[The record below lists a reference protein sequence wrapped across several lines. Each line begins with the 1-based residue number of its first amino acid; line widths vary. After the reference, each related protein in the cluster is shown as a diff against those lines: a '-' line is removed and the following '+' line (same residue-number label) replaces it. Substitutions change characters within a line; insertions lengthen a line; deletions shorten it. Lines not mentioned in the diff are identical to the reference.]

1 MMGSN
6 IYDEKMNEL
15 DIDMNKR
22 SVFGSEFITL
32 YTKVQSNF
40 SSLESSY
47 KSFSANLD
55 EIRPVAGG
63 ESKCKMLKAPSRS
76 KFVTGFTPNIHGY
89 NGENGLIQQMTLYQC
104 RPEVDYRRQTGE
116 CEEDQKAG
124 CSQVIFV
131 WRPGGGGETFP
142 GEAGIERGDRKL
154 MLEVVYNSGTG
165 WLYDQSGLEVFYS
178 QHDLTER
185 VGKVTMWGRRQEP
198 SGLVTGLCA
207 GGCMGRTGAVTVLS
221 VSLHGQEEG
230 SVSLAS
236 EAGLLVSGYRQ
247 EYQPTRH
254 LVEAVEAKEL
264 ELRCSGQCWAV
275 ITILRPPELNLTQC
289 GTESSGES
297 YCVSGTERRSLGET
311 LNCSHCSH
319 TSLRLAGLLDM
330 VGDGEESEECQR
342 INNKKI
348 NIQSSGDDEAV
359 SSLSTTEIRTSAAP
373 TEAPSSTG
381 MSDMSDTIKLHSV
394 NFNSLN
400 NQTESSTSPTMKID
414 IAIVEETSPS
424 LPEELEE
431 IADLEINDID
441 TIITQEID
449 LDIPESS
456 NVTFESLSEDITE
469 IPDVNVDSDSTEFA
483 EEIKLNSTRES
494 RFLENASPSGY
505 LSEKDGQINFSK
517 VYRSEA
523 STTSY
528 FGSIL
533 VVSSI
538 STFLL

>member
-1 MMGSN
+1 
-6 IYDEKMNEL
+6 
-15 DIDMNKR
+15 
-22 SVFGSEFITL
+22 
-32 YTKVQSNF
+32 
-40 SSLESSY
+40 
-47 KSFSANLD
+47 
-55 EIRPVAGG
+55 
-63 ESKCKMLKAPSRS
+63 
-76 KFVTGFTPNIHGY
+76 
-89 NGENGLIQQMTLYQC
+89 
-104 RPEVDYRRQTGE
+104 
-116 CEEDQKAG
+116 
-124 CSQVIFV
+124 
-131 WRPGGGGETFP
+131 
-142 GEAGIERGDRKL
+142 
-154 MLEVVYNSGTG
+154 
-165 WLYDQSGLEVFYS
+165 
-178 QHDLTER
+178 
-185 VGKVTMWGRRQEP
+185 
-198 SGLVTGLCA
+198 
-207 GGCMGRTGAVTVLS
+207 
-221 VSLHGQEEG
+221 
-230 SVSLAS
+230 
-236 EAGLLVSGYRQ
+236 
-247 EYQPTRH
+247 
-254 LVEAVEAKEL
+254 
-264 ELRCSGQCWAV
+264 
-275 ITILRPPELNLTQC
+275 
-289 GTESSGES
+289 
-297 YCVSGTERRSLGET
+297 
-311 LNCSHCSH
+311 
-319 TSLRLAGLLDM
+319 M
-330 VGDGEESEECQR
+330 VGDGEEREECQR

-373 TEAPSSTG
+373 TEATSSTG

-449 LDIPESS
+449 LDIPERT